1 MRSVKSH
8 DLHGLISTEVLPDW
22 GKAATA
28 HIVGAQSSLIGPVD
42 QRFLALGLT
51 GNSWV
56 DLSQPT
62 RDRLLVSLI
71 RAFDRTLNRQTPAFQ
86 IAAHCRQRQ
95 THPVFPLDQQLHR
108 RTRPQIE
115 GQFQL
120 LGHFAYHQCT
130 DTLRLFDAELARL
143 ARAPAV
149 NPVALFGNANGDR
162 RRQEYHCRISSSDGS
177 GDAVLKEVNHAVIN
191 NWDAGT

>member
-1 MRSVKSH
+1 MS
-8 DLHGLISTEVLPDW
+8 
-22 GKAATA
+22 ATN
-28 HIVGAQSSLIGPVD
+28 D
-42 QRFLALGLT
+42 
-51 GNSWV
+51 
-56 DLSQPT
+56 
-62 RDRLLVSLI
+62 
-71 RAFDRTLNRQTPAFQ
+71 
-86 IAAHCRQRQ
+86 
-95 THPVFPLDQQLHR
+95 PVFPLDQQLHR

-115 GQFQL
+115 GQLQL

-177 GDAVLKEVNHAVIN
+177 GDSVLKEVNHAVIN
-191 NWDAGT
+191 NWDAGTSCSDADQGNFIGRCIVDFASVQNPT